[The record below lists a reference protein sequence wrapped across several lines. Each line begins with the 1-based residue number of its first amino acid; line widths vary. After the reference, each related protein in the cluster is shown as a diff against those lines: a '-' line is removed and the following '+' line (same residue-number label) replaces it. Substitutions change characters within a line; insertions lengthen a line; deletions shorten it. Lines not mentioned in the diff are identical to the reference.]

1 MPAHLA
7 PGDHKYELKF
17 GGRHFDLYQHS
28 HLGYGL
34 MEARKAIHQVVA
46 QAKIAEVGQAWNAKP
61 IVNPC
66 IIPGMIREVEI
77 EMKDTKEIVKVNM
90 TGPAEPSMTQCRF
103 LAEQILKKDEKCSL
117 TPCSFNGI
125 HQPPLE
131 RTFATEDIYI
141 FSYFYD
147 RARPLGLPDSFTLKE
162 MYETTAKVCA
172 GEKAWDVF
180 HSIPDAM
187 EELRD
192 RPEYC
197 LDLSFMLALLHTGY
211 EMPLDREVKIAKKI
225 KGNELGWCLGA
236 SLPLLDQGSGG
247 WQCRVK
253 EV

>member
-34 MEARKAIHQVVA
+34 KEARKAIHTAVITA
-46 QAKIAEVGQAWNAKP
+46 AKDKLGATWADKA

-66 IIPGMIREVEI
+66 IIPGKTKVI
-77 EMKDTKEIVKVNM
+77 EWEDTPDTKINVTF
-90 TGPAEPSMTQCRF
+90 TGPTDPSMPQCRF
-103 LAEQILKKDEKCSL
+103 LAEQILKKDEKCEL

-125 HQPPLE
+125 HQPPLQ

-162 MYETTAKVCA
+162 MHETTAKVCS
-172 GEKAWDVF
+172 GEKAWEVF
-180 HSIPDAM
+180 EPIPKAM
-187 EELRD
+187 EELNG

-197 LDLSFMLALLHTGY
+197 LDLNFMLALLHTGY
-211 EMPLDREVKIAKKI
+211 EMPLDREVKIAKSI
-225 KGNELGWCLGA
+225 KGNELGWALGA
-236 SLPLLDQGSGG
+236 SLPLLNRGTGG

-253 EV
+253 EVS